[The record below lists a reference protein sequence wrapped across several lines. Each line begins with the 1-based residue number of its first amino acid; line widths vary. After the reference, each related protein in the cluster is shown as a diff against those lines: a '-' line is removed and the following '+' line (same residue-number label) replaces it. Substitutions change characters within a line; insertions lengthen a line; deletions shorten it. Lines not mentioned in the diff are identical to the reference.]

1 MNKRRKVSRTTRIPA
16 ISALFRLQ
24 FVVKCI
30 AFLQIFSNLRSLALI
45 LLLIPTPHFSL
56 YAFHFSLFMDL
67 FLAILAFLCLAVGLL
82 GALLPLPGPPL
93 SFAGMLLLEWTRYA
107 DFSSSLLWTLGIL
120 TLVVTVVDYY
130 IPIWG
135 IKKFGG
141 SQAGMWG
148 STIGLLVG
156 MFLGPW
162 GIFIGAFVGG
172 LVGELAAGRDSA
184 TATRAAFGSF
194 IGFLFGI
201 VLKVALCG
209 MMIWYAVGAVVG

>member
-1 MNKRRKVSRTTRIPA
+1 MD
-16 ISALFRLQ
+16 
-24 FVVKCI
+24 
-30 AFLQIFSNLRSLALI
+30 
-45 LLLIPTPHFSL
+45 LLLL
-56 YAFHFSLFMDL
+56 L
-67 FLAILAFLCLAVGLL
+67 LAILCLIVGFL
-82 GALLPLPGPPL
+82 GAFLPLPGPPL
-93 SFAGMLLLEWTRYA
+93 SFAGLILLECTRYA
-107 DFSSSLLWTLGIL
+107 DFSSGLLWTLGIL
-120 TLVVTVVDYY
+120 TLIVVAVDYY

-141 SQAGMWG
+141 SKAGMWG

-172 LVGELAAGRDSA
+172 LLGELAAGRDSA

-209 MMIWYAVGAVVG
+209 VMIWYAVGAVVAG

>member
-1 MNKRRKVSRTTRIPA
+1 MD
-16 ISALFRLQ
+16 
-24 FVVKCI
+24 
-30 AFLQIFSNLRSLALI
+30 
-45 LLLIPTPHFSL
+45 LLLL
-56 YAFHFSLFMDL
+56 
-67 FLAILAFLCLAVGLL
+67 ILAFLCLIIGFL

-93 SFAGMLLLEWTRYA
+93 SFAGLLLLEFSTYA
-107 DFSSSLLWTLGIL
+107 DFSSTLLWSLGIL
-120 TLVVTVVDYY
+120 TAVVTVVDYY

-135 IKKFGG
+135 LKKFGG
-141 SQAGMWG
+141 SKMGMWG
-148 STIGLLVG
+148 SMIGLLVG

-172 LVGELAAGRDSA
+172 LLGELVAGRDSA

-209 MMIWYAVGAVVG
+209 AMIWYAVVAVVN

>member
-1 MNKRRKVSRTTRIPA
+1 MD
-16 ISALFRLQ
+16 
-24 FVVKCI
+24 
-30 AFLQIFSNLRSLALI
+30 
-45 LLLIPTPHFSL
+45 LLLL
-56 YAFHFSLFMDL
+56 
-67 FLAILAFLCLAVGLL
+67 ILAFLCLIIGFL

-93 SFAGMLLLEWTRYA
+93 SFSGLLLLEFSTYA
-107 DFSSSLLWTLGIL
+107 DFSSTLLWSLGIL
-120 TLVVTVVDYY
+120 TAVVTVVDYY

-135 IKKFGG
+135 LKKFGG
-141 SQAGMWG
+141 SKMGMWG
-148 STIGLLVG
+148 SMIGLLVG

-172 LVGELAAGRDSA
+172 LLGELVAGRDSA

-209 MMIWYAVGAVVG
+209 AMIWYAVVAVVN